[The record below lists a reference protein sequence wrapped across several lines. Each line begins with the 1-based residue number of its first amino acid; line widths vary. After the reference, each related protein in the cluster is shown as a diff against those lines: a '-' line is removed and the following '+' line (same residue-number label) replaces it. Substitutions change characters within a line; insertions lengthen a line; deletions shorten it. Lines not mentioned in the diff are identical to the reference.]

1 MVALVGKINKHITD
15 LENVQRYLGKK
26 KGENLKAVK
35 LAQTREFSFSSL
47 HAFCMRHLICM
58 QNTWQGILIE

>member
-1 MVALVGKINKHITD
+1 MYKGIK
-15 LENVQRYLGKK
+15 EE
-26 KGENLKAVK
+26 KGENLKDVK

-58 QNTWQGILIE
+58 QNKWQDILIE